1 MRKSVEIILL
11 DSETDY
17 RKEYEE
23 VFVKNSYFLR
33 GVPIDFNIKSF
44 DHIFFEPTS
53 EENKKGKFSHRRA
66 KKMLFI
72 RAVLNETVLIEI
84 TFEEENGTIALFC
97 TDLDCVVYLRNRV
110 GTGKLQIGTFIDFGK
125 DHTKMYEKQRRK
137 CVPVSIEEL
146 RKLVK

>member
-1 MRKSVEIILL
+1 MRKSIEIILL
-11 DSETDY
+11 DSEADY

-23 VFVKNSYFLR
+23 VFVKNSYSLR
-33 GVPIDFNIKSF
+33 GVPIDFDIKSF
-44 DHIFFEPTS
+44 DHIFFEPAS
-53 EENKKGKFSHRRA
+53 EDDRKGKFSHRRA

-72 RAVLNETVLIEI
+72 RAMLKEEVLIEI
-84 TFEEENGTIALFC
+84 AFEEDRGTIALFC

-137 CVPVSIEEL
+137 CVSISDDEL
-146 RKLVK
+146 RRLIK